1 MINLKEKVII
11 QTNKLQL
18 NYVNIVVLI
27 LRNIFLVFLL
37 PICFQIG
44 YSQTGL
50 GINTVVIDPGHG
62 GKDPGAISPNN
73 NYEKTVVLKVS
84 LLLGEM
90 IQKNFPEVKVVY
102 TRNDDRFIGLAK
114 RAKIANDIGA
124 DLFISIHANA
134 IEIPSANGFETWVL
148 GLHKSQAALEV
159 AKFENSAILMEENNE
174 QTYSEFDPNDPDA
187 YIALSMRQNAFL
199 DQSLILANA
208 IQKDSKLKLGLRNR
222 GVKQAGFMVLYR
234 ATMPAVLVELGFL
247 SNPRDE
253 KLLISKSGQIKL
265 ANHLFEG
272 FKNYKNKYDNVD
284 ESLTKITEEN
294 INNKSLDLID
304 TGKIFKVQLATS
316 SVKIPILPENFNG
329 LKDVEVYISGKFYKY
344 TYGLSPNINIINEKL
359 AMAKKAGYES
369 SFVISFQDGKRLDW
383 VKQ

>member
-284 ESLTKITEEN
+284 ESLTKITEES

>member
-1 MINLKEKVII
+1 M
-11 QTNKLQL
+11 
-18 NYVNIVVLI
+18 VLI
-27 LRNIFLVFLL
+27 LRNIFLLFLL
-37 PICFQIG
+37 SICFMTG